1 MYDGIYVNKKAMDEY
16 KITNRP
22 EDLEKDRD
30 KVRQGW
36 QNLKNYNAI
45 QAVISMGADGDIIGK
60 NYIIQVKDGRFHAIE

>member
-1 MYDGIYVNKKAMDEY
+1 MYDGIYVNKKAMEDY

-60 NYIIQVKDGRFHAIE
+60 NYIIQVKDGRFVAIE

>member
-1 MYDGIYVNKKAMDEY
+1 MYDGIYVNKKAMEEY

-60 NYIIQVKDGRFHAIE
+60 NYIIQVKDGRFQAIE